1 MAQTTEMPTPKP
13 AVGTEQWVGLEELAG
28 SPEFREM
35 LHREFPEDATAWTDP
50 VSRRTFL
57 TLAGASVALAGIGCS
72 PRPASRKKISPSA
85 RQPEQMTLGQPLFF
99 ATGYTLGGVT
109 TGVLAKSREGRPI
122 KLEGNPTH
130 PTSAGGL

>member
-35 LHREFPEDATAWTDP
+35 LHREFPEDATAWADP

-57 TLAGASVALAGIGCS
+57 TLAGASAALAGVGCS
-72 PRPASRKKISPSA
+72 PRPASREKIYPYTK
-85 RQPEQMTLGQPLFF
+85 QPVEITLGQPLFF
-99 ATGYTLGGVT
+99 ATGCTLNGVT
-109 TGVLAKSREGRPI
+109 TGVLAKSR
-122 KLEGNPTH
+122 
-130 PTSAGGL
+130 